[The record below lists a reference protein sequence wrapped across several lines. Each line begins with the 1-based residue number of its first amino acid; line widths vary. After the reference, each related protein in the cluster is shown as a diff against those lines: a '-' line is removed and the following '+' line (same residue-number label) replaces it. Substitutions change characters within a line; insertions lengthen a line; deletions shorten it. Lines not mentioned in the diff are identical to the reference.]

1 MTTTVLPLAGA
12 RTALGALLGALVSA
26 CGPIAIGVDAGP
38 VDATR
43 PDAAPV
49 ADAGV
54 DAAVEGPDAAV
65 DAGPPTA
72 LFVAPREGDDPAL
85 FFDLPWP
92 SDARL
97 TPAGT
102 PDTASFPAPAR
113 GLIRDY
119 LDAVTAQQQGFSTLG
134 SVYFRFTHDVDTGS
148 LPEGLE
154 ASVAADASVL
164 LVALDP
170 ALDPAEARHPHV
182 ARYEARRTLYWPGR
196 TLAVR
201 PADGFPLRPATQY
214 AAVLTDG
221 VRAAGGVA
229 FERDQDLEAVLAGDA
244 SVAELAARYEPAL
257 TRLEALGV
265 ARERILSIAVFTTQD
280 PTELLA
286 RSRDWAVRTAEAA
299 VARADAWSVRES
311 SSAFTVLHGAYGPVP
326 TYQEGVIPY
335 STTGGGIALDADDV
349 PIVHGTHEAR
359 FALSVPVSPM
369 PEAGYPIVLYSH
381 GTGGNFRSF
390 IEDGTAQLLGEQ
402 GYAVMGIDAPLHGAR
417 GDGSEPSALFFNIL
431 NPDAVRCNPLQAAL
445 DHAMQA
451 RVART
456 LEVPPG
462 LLDRDGRTIRFDPD
476 RLYFVGHS
484 QGALVGPLFFG
495 VDDAPRAALFS
506 AGGTL
511 IGYTLLGKTE
521 PVDVPSL
528 VRSLLGFRGA
538 STEEAFA
545 NEGFGMEH
553 PVVTVLQGWIDPSD
567 PGNYAPLAITRPR
580 AGVAPRSVL
589 MIEGLR
595 DVYVAPPSME
605 ALATA
610 FRIPVAAPVARDI
623 PGLRFLGL
631 LPVDGVVEGNL
642 AGGAVTGALLQFPD
656 SGHVAFF
663 DVPRGRERVAGF
675 FGSLAA
681 GGPGALPGP

>member
-1 MTTTVLPLAGA
+1 MGLTLFGTFVA
-12 RTALGALLGALVSA
+12 A
-26 CGPIAIGVDAGP
+26 CGPIALGTDGGVGDAAQSDADPPNDAGP
-38 VDATR
+38 
-43 PDAAPV
+43 PNDAAST
-49 ADAGV
+49 
-54 DAAVEGPDAAV
+54 DAAT

-72 LFVAPREGDDPAL
+72 IFVAPRAGDDPAV
-85 FFDLPWP
+85 FYDLPWP

-97 TPAGT
+97 TAEGT
-102 PDTASFPAPAR
+102 PDTASFPAPTT
-113 GLIRDY
+113 GLVRDY
-119 LDAVTAQQQGFSTLG
+119 LDAVMARQRGYSTLG
-134 SVYFRFTHDVDTGS
+134 SVYFRFTHDVDVAS
-148 LPEGLE
+148 LPVGLE
-154 ASVAADASVL
+154 ASLAAEASVV

-170 ALDPAEARHPHV
+170 TLDASEARHPHV
-182 ARYEARRTLYWPGR
+182 VRYEPRRTRYWPGR

-221 VRAAGGVA
+221 VRAVGGRP
-229 FERDQDLEAVLAGDA
+229 FRRDEDLEALLARDP
-244 SVAELAARYEPAL
+244 SVAALAAVYEPAL
-257 TRLEALGV
+257 ARLEALGI
-265 ARERILSIAVFTTQD
+265 ARDRILSLAVFTTQD

-286 RSRDWAVRTAEAA
+286 RARDWAVMTARAA
-299 VARADAWSVRES
+299 VPRADAWSVRES
-311 SSAFTVLHGAYGPVP
+311 SSVYTVLHGAYGPVP
-326 TYQEGVIPY
+326 TYQEGTIPY
-335 STTGGGIALDADDV
+335 ATTGGGIALDADGT
-349 PIVHGTHEAR
+349 PLVHGAHEAR

-369 PEAGYPIVLYSH
+369 PEGGYPLVLYAH
-381 GTGGNFRSF
+381 GTGGNFRTF
-390 IEDGTAQLLGEQ
+390 IEDGTAGLLGEQ

-417 GDGSEPSALFFNIL
+417 GDGSDPSALFFNIV

-456 LEVPPG
+456 LEVPTRV
-462 LLDRDGRTIRFDPD
+462 LEREGRPIRFDPD

-521 PVDVPSL
+521 PVDVPTL
-528 VRSLLGFRGA
+528 VRSILGFRGA
-538 STEEAFA
+538 TTEEAFA
-545 NEGFGMEH
+545 TEGFGMEH
-553 PVVTVLQGWIDPSD
+553 PIVTVLQGWIDVSD

-580 AGVAPRSVL
+580 ADFAPRSVL

-623 PGLRFLGL
+623 PALRFLGL
-631 LPVDGVVEGNL
+631 PPVEGVAEGNL
-642 AGGAVTGALLQFPD
+642 AGGAVTGALLQFPE
-656 SGHVAFF
+656 SGHFAFF
-663 DVPRGRERVAGF
+663 DEPRGRERVAAF
-675 FGSLAA
+675 FASLAA